1 MNIEVKY
8 SKKPVDYIESMKI
21 LEKRVDDV
29 FKGKKKEFLWILE
42 HNITYTAG
50 VSSSESD
57 VIDKNTKVVK
67 TNRGGKHTIHSPG
80 QKIAYF
86 VLNLNK
92 RKKDIRLL
100 INQVERCIIDILKEY
115 KIDSYSDK
123 KNIGIWV
130 SSKNK
135 SKKVAAIGI
144 KVKKWVA
151 YHGFALN
158 LSNDLSLYKKIIP
171 CGIKNKGVT
180 NLKELGIK
188 NFNGIEKIM
197 VEKFLDIFL

>member
-50 VSSSESD
+50 VGSTESD
-57 VIDKNTKVVK
+57 VIDKNTRIVK

-86 VLNLNK
+86 ALNLNK

-130 SSKNK
+130 NSKDK

>member
-8 SKKPVDYIESMKI
+8 SKKTVDYIESMKI

-50 VSSSESD
+50 VGSTESD
-57 VIDKNTKVVK
+57 VIDKNTKIVK

-130 SSKNK
+130 NSKDK

-144 KVKKWVA
+144 KEKKWVT

>member
-8 SKKPVDYIESMKI
+8 SKKPVDYIKSMKI

-50 VSSSESD
+50 VSSTESD

>member
-21 LEKRVDDV
+21 LERRVDDV

-50 VSSSESD
+50 VGSTESD
-57 VIDKNTKVVK
+57 VIDKNTKIVK

-86 VLNLNK
+86 ALNLNK

-130 SSKNK
+130 NSKDK

>member
-50 VSSSESD
+50 VGSTESD
-57 VIDKNTKVVK
+57 VIDKNTKIVK

-86 VLNLNK
+86 ALNLNK

-130 SSKNK
+130 NSKDK

-144 KVKKWVA
+144 KIKKWVA